1 MMEFNLKE
9 VLKQFNIDT
18 DVDAFGDGH
27 INETYRVKGQPYI
40 LQKVNTGIFENPREV
55 MENIKNVTAHLR
67 KKIIEAGGNPDRET
81 LTLVK
86 TVDGKSFFEADE
98 KNVFRVYKFI
108 EGAESFNKAQSPQ
121 QFYNVAR
128 AFGKF
133 QTMLSDFPAE
143 KLYETIPEFHNTPNR
158 VDQLREAI
166 KNDVAGRSESVRE
179 EIEFS
184 LKMAEEADII
194 LKAMEDGSVPLRVT
208 HNDTKLNNV
217 MLDIKTGEPI
227 CVVDLDT
234 VMPGSMLF
242 DFGDA
247 LRFGASTAD
256 EDEKDLSKVWFDLEL
271 FKYFSMGYIEEMRDV
286 ITEKE
291 LELMP
296 FSAKLLTYECGI
308 RFLADYING
317 DVYFKIHYPEH
328 NLDRARTQLKLVAD
342 MENKM
347 EEMKQII
354 KEIKEIKE
362 G

>member
-1 MMEFNLKE
+1 MMEFNIKD

-18 DVDAFGDGH
+18 DVDAYGDGH
-27 INETYRVKGQPYI
+27 INETYRVKGQPFI
-40 LQKVNTGIFENPREV
+40 LQRVNTDIFKNPREV
-55 MENIKNVTAHLR
+55 MENIHNVTEHLR
-67 KKIIEAGGNPDRET
+67 EKIIAKGGNPDRET

-86 TVDGKSFFEADE
+86 TVDGKSYFQADE

-108 EGAESFNKAQSPQ
+108 EGAVSYNTPESPK
-121 QFYNVAR
+121 QFYNVAK

-133 QTMLSDFPAE
+133 QTMLSDFPAD
-143 KLYETIPEFHNTPNR
+143 KLYETIPRFHDTPNR
-158 VDQLREAI
+158 VQQLRDAI
-166 KNDVAGRSESVRE
+166 ENDAAGRVKSVE
-179 EIEFS
+179 KEISFA
-184 LKMAEEADII
+184 LDRAQEADTI
-194 LKAMEDGSVPLRVT
+194 LKAMAEGSVPLRVT

-217 MLDIKTGEPI
+217 MLDIKTGEPT

-234 VMPGSMLF
+234 VMPGSMLY

-247 LRFGASTAD
+247 LRFGASSAD

-271 FKYFSMGYIEEMRDV
+271 FKYFAMGYIEEMRDV

-308 RFLADYING
+308 RFLADYLNG
-317 DVYFKIHYPEH
+317 DVYFKIHYPEQ

-342 MENKM
+342 MEDKM
-347 EEMKQII
+347 EEMKLII
-354 KEIKEIKE
+354 KEIKK
-362 G
+362 